1 MSFGNPRAWL
11 VLLLSLVMLAIVHI
25 QMTGQQKRLSGWI
38 DRGLWPRMIPDF
50 SFKTFLRKQALIS
63 LALLFAGLALM
74 RPQWGEKEEMIDSK
88 GMDIVFLLD
97 LSNSMLAE
105 DTPPSRLDRARTFIK
120 KTLDGLADD
129 RVGIVGFAGRA
140 VLAVPLTTDFGYV
153 TEMVETLEPSMISN
167 QGTDISKA
175 IDAGIKAFERSAEDT
190 RKSSKAFVMI
200 TDGEDFGE
208 GAGASAARIREAGA
222 GFFVVSV
229 GTKEGA
235 PVPVRNQ
242 AGVLQTYKKD
252 RDQKI
257 ILSRVNKELLS
268 QVATEGG
275 GTLIDLVNAED
286 ASYELVRGLRSLGRE
301 ATRQQR
307 QVTRI
312 ERFHYF
318 LVLSVAFLIL
328 HLFSG
333 YLPLRKAGAPILM
346 LLLLFPGGASA
357 QTLKGYLDARKAE
370 SLYSS
375 KDFSGSADVYGG
387 AVKRE
392 PESGVLRYNQ
402 ATALAA
408 SGKHEES
415 VPLFEEVTR
424 QALAEGD
431 YAAAAR
437 SLYNEGVT
445 LSQAGKPRESLD
457 RLTKAIELAKI
468 LRDPEI
474 EKRARQA
481 LARSSEQNQQQQK
494 QQQDQKEKDQK
505 DQKEQKKD
513 KGDQKQKPEQ
523 EGREPPP
530 KSGGE
535 DQQKQA
541 PEEGKKRQ
549 FRSGTLSKD
558 VAESIMNDLSDR
570 EKQLHQNRLK
580 EQKGREMENEK
591 DW

>member
-11 VLLLSLVMLAIVHI
+11 VLLLGLVMLALAHAQTI
-25 QMTGQQKRLSGWI
+25 GQQKRLSEWI
-38 DRGLWPRMIPDF
+38 DRSLWPKVIPEF
-50 SFKTFLRKQALIS
+50 SWKAFLRKQAWLA
-63 LALLFAGLALM
+63 LALLFAGIALM

-97 LSNSMLAE
+97 LSNSILAE

-129 RVGIVGFAGRA
+129 RVGIVGFAGKA

-153 TEMVETLEPSMISN
+153 TEMVETLDPSMIAS
-167 QGTDISKA
+167 QGTEIAKA
-175 IDAGIKAFERSAEDT
+175 IDSGIKAFERSAEDT
-190 RKSSKAFVMI
+190 RKSSKAFVLV

-208 GAGASAARIREAGA
+208 GAGAAASKIRELGS
-222 GFFVVSV
+222 GFFVVAV

-235 PVPVRNQ
+235 PVPVRNR

-257 ILSRVNKELLS
+257 VLSRVNKELLS
-268 QVATEGG
+268 QIASEGG
-275 GTLIDLVNAED
+275 GTMIDLVNPDD
-286 ASYELVRGLRSLGRE
+286 ASYELIRGLRGLNRD

-318 LVLSVAFLIL
+318 LAVSVIFLML
-328 HLFSG
+328 HLFAG
-333 YLPLRKAGAPILM
+333 YLPGRRSGIAFLFA
-346 LLLLFPGGASA
+346 LLLIPSGASA
-357 QTLKGYLDARKAE
+357 QTLKGYIEAKKAQRLH
-370 SLYSS
+370 SDR
-375 KDFSGSADVYGG
+375 DFAGAAEVYGG
-387 AVKRE
+387 ATKLE
-392 PESGVLRYNQ
+392 PDSAPLKYNQ
-402 ATALAA
+402 ATALSN
-408 SGKHEES
+408 SGKHEDS
-415 VPLFEEVTR
+415 LPLFEEVTK
-424 QALAEGD
+424 QSLAEGD
-431 YAAAAR
+431 YASAAR
-437 SLYNEGVT
+437 ALYNEGVT

-468 LRDPEI
+468 LKDGEI

-481 LARSSEQNQQQQK
+481 LAKSSEQNQQQQK
-494 QQQDQKEKDQK
+494 QQEKQQQDQKEQ
-505 DQKEQKKD
+505 
-513 KGDQKQKPEQ
+513 DQKQKKDQEQGDQKSKPKQ
-523 EGREPPP
+523 EGDD
-530 KSGGE
+530 S
-535 DQQKQA
+535 QKQG

-580 EQKGREMENEK
+580 EQKGREMENDK